1 LQLHAHVSIAYSY
14 LLLVTDSQAKD
25 CHLMKSLNR
34 LHKLANTAL
43 TFSLAFYNTILNS
56 TLLRLSVDLVL
67 QMEMM
72 VITSSVSI
80 KSYKKLLNDQN
91 KSHRNGML
99 VVEVIPND
107 QNLPTVRIPKN
118 GDRIEVHGA

>member
-1 LQLHAHVSIAYSY
+1 
-14 LLLVTDSQAKD
+14 
-25 CHLMKSLNR
+25 
-34 LHKLANTAL
+34 
-43 TFSLAFYNTILNS
+43 
-56 TLLRLSVDLVL
+56 
-67 QMEMM
+67 M

-80 KSYKKLLNDQN
+80 DQSYKKLLNDQN

-118 GDRIEVHGA
+118 GDRIEVHGV